1 MKFNEEDIKNTTFPS
16 GAMGYKKRD
25 VDDFLINVA
34 KDYGSYQRQLDRSKQ
49 EAEAAE
55 REKQELLSQLEKQKA
70 EGSQALEKTKQ
81 EKQVLKQQL
90 TDLQT
95 ESVSNNLNEDTVLSL
110 AQKVA
115 LRIEKQAKEEAQ
127 LILTNADQYYEEQLK
142 KLEMKRKE
150 IGSEVVNSFSDLI
163 GSERMIVASIDT
175 VKQEYVRLMNDIREK
190 YEELTEEPMKEW
202 KRVNFKPKD
211 IRELTFRR
219 RLFGYRAGDVEDFM
233 RHVLEDYESYQVK
246 NSEIEVYQD
255 EIRQLK
261 EINRTHEETSK
272 KLNDDIQQLQMVN
285 ERLQVFEEEV
295 KDLERMKELAQK
307 TADTVQ
313 LEAELLLE
321 EARQQKDKLI
331 QEAESAK
338 MNHLLNFQIELGELV
353 NEKDQLNNQIASKKR
368 EFFELELQYED
379 MIATKERV
387 SKEAQVLKQE
397 FLSLRS
403 KLIQKYSEGLDDF
416 IEENQLIN
424 QPLADEYEKVLKLT
438 SKRIG

>member
-1 MKFNEEDIKNTTFPS
+1 M
-16 GAMGYKKRD
+16 
-25 VDDFLINVA
+25 
-34 KDYGSYQRQLDRSKQ
+34 
-49 EAEAAE
+49 
-55 REKQELLSQLEKQKA
+55 
-70 EGSQALEKTKQ
+70 
-81 EKQVLKQQL
+81 
-90 TDLQT
+90 
-95 ESVSNNLNEDTVLSL
+95 
-110 AQKVA
+110 
-115 LRIEKQAKEEAQ
+115 
-127 LILTNADQYYEEQLK
+127 
-142 KLEMKRKE
+142 
-150 IGSEVVNSFSDLI
+150 
-163 GSERMIVASIDT
+163 
-175 VKQEYVRLMNDIREK
+175 
-190 YEELTEEPMKEW
+190 
-202 KRVNFKPKD
+202 NFKPKD

-272 KLNDDIQQLQMVN
+272 KLNDDIQQLQMAN

-321 EARQQKDKLI
+321 EARQQKDKLV

-387 SKEAQVLKQE
+387 SKEAQVLKLE